1 LTLIDEHF
9 RETPANPVELRRQS
23 RPRGGHAFQP
33 TRLARPP
40 VHLASLWAQQAAF
53 GLPGRHAE
61 LSAFGPTSAR
71 IGRLS
76 LALLLALALFAIISP
91 VVALAA
97 ASVMTCALFTG
108 LIALRLAAVAL
119 KPVWLDGPAC
129 ADRDLPTA
137 TIMVAL
143 YREAAVLP
151 DLARNLAA
159 IDYPADRLAFKLVL
173 EADDGETIHVAR
185 RLALDSRF
193 EIVVVPPGEP
203 RTKPRALNYALR
215 LCRSEL
221 VTVHDAEDRPDPAQ
235 LRRAAEAFRVAGQ
248 CLACIQ
254 APLNWYNRRETW
266 LTRQFSLEYAAHFH
280 ALLPLYQRLGWP
292 LPLGGTSNHF
302 RRDALVR
309 IGGWDAWNV
318 TEDADLGLRLHAAGY
333 RCGLIEPHTLEEAPL
348 QLVPWIKQ
356 RTRWIKGYA
365 QTIGV
370 LAACRDT
377 PWRRVWPGV
386 LVLGGAVASALLHA
400 PLSLTCLLALAVGA
414 GPEASGLTALVF
426 MATGYASAIACAAV
440 AMRRAG
446 LPVRARDLAGM
457 PVYWLLQTLAAARAL
472 RQLISNPHYWEKTE
486 HGLSALTDTPC
497 ISPSSPRL
505 SPLPDSLRSS
515 LSPAGDPDSRSGPNA
530 DPASSPG
537 S

>member
-1 LTLIDEHF
+1 MALFDEHF
-9 RETPANPVELRRQS
+9 REAPAEPAVPQRPS

-33 TRLARPP
+33 TRLARPSD
-40 VHLASLWAQQAAF
+40 HLASLWAQQAAF
-53 GLPGRHAE
+53 GLPGRDAE

-71 IGRLS
+71 VGRMS
-76 LALLLALALFAIISP
+76 LALLLALGVFAVISP
-91 VVALAA
+91 AAALIA
-97 ASVMTCALFTG
+97 ASVMTCTLFTG
-108 LIALRLAAVAL
+108 LIALRLGAVAL
-119 KPVWLDGPAC
+119 KPAWLDGPAC
-129 ADRDLPTA
+129 ADCDLPTA

-151 DLARNLAA
+151 GLARNLAA

-173 EADDGETIHVAR
+173 EADDTETIHVAR
-185 RLALDSRF
+185 RLALDARF
-193 EIVVVPPGEP
+193 EIVVVPPGDP

-221 VTVHDAEDRPDPAQ
+221 VTVHDAEDRPDPRQ

-248 CLACIQ
+248 RLACIQ

-266 LTRQFSLEYAAHFH
+266 LTRQFALEYAAHFH
-280 ALLPLYQRLGWP
+280 ALLPLYHQLGWP

-309 IGGWDAWNV
+309 VGGWDAWNV

-333 RCGLIEPHTLEEAPL
+333 RCGLIEPPTLEEAPL
-348 QLVPWIKQ
+348 HLSPWIKQ

-370 LAACRDT
+370 LAARRDT
-377 PWRRVWPGV
+377 PWRRVWPGM

-400 PLSLTCLLALAVGA
+400 PLSLACLLAFAVGA
-414 GPEASGLTALVF
+414 GPAAASLPALAF
-426 MATGYASAIACAAV
+426 MATGYVSAIACAAV
-440 AMRRAG
+440 AMHRAG
-446 LPVRARDLAGM
+446 LPVRVRDLAGM
-457 PVYWLLQTLAAARAL
+457 PAYWLLQTLAAARAL
-472 RQLISNPHYWEKTE
+472 RQLISAPHYWEKTE
-486 HGLSALTDTPC
+486 HGLSALTETPC
-497 ISPSSPRL
+497 ISPSSPHS

-515 LSPAGDPDSRSGPNA
+515 LSPAGDPDNRSARNA

-537 S
+537 P